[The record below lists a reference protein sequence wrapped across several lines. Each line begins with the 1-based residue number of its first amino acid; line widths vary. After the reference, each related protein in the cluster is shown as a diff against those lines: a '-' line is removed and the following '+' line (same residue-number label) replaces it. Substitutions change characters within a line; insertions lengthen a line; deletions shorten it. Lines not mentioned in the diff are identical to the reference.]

1 MYIIIMAGGLGKR
14 MKSDIPK
21 VLHKVGEMP
30 MLVKIIKTARELK
43 PDKILVIVGKYKD
56 MIEDTLK
63 QYIDMKDIE
72 FIIQEES
79 LGTGHAIQCCKLY
92 FEKMGNESLLILSGD
107 TPLLTVET
115 IKDFERG
122 NNNKIMTT
130 ILEKPYGNGRI
141 VRNMYGEFDK
151 IVEER
156 DSNEM
161 ECKIGEVNCG
171 IYKFDSKILMENIM
185 KLKNNNVQNEY
196 YLTDIVKIIKDIGH
210 KIDIYI
216 LSKDKQHELMN
227 VNTKEQLDYIN
238 EHIL

>member
-79 LGTGHAIQCCKLY
+79 LGTGHAIQCCKFY

-130 ILEKPYGNGRI
+130 ILEKPYGN
-141 VRNMYGEFDK
+141 
-151 IVEER
+151 
-156 DSNEM
+156 
-161 ECKIGEVNCG
+161 
-171 IYKFDSKILMENIM
+171 
-185 KLKNNNVQNEY
+185 
-196 YLTDIVKIIKDIGH
+196 
-210 KIDIYI
+210 
-216 LSKDKQHELMN
+216 
-227 VNTKEQLDYIN
+227 
-238 EHIL
+238 